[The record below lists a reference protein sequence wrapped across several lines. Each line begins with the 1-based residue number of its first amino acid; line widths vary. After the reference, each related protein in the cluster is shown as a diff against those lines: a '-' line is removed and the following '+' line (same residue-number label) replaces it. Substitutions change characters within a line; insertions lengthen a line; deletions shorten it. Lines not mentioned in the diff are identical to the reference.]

1 MRLSELLEFDNI
13 VIQCHDNP
21 DADALASGYGLYWY
35 FSKMKKQVRFVY
47 GGKYEVQKSNLVLM
61 INELGIPVEYVS
73 SLEEPDLLITVDCQ
87 YGEGN
92 VTLFPAKN
100 VAVIDHHQVSKE
112 LPKLS
117 EVRSNLGA
125 CATVVRELLEL
136 EGIDFN
142 SDKKLSTAMYYGLL
156 TDTNNFT
163 EIDHP
168 VDKDLRDDANF
179 EKSTITKFRNSNL
192 SLSEMEIA
200 GKALLNY
207 KYNDLYRFAIVE
219 ADPCD
224 PNILGMISDLMLE
237 IDVIDTCLVYSILP
251 FGVKISIRSC
261 IKEVKASEL
270 AGFITKDVGSG
281 GGHLE
286 KAGGFIQKELL
297 DAKGYSDIER
307 FFLERM
313 VDYFD
318 DIEIIHAKDYVA
330 NLDDMEICKKK
341 QLHLGYVDASEV
353 FEEGKQICIRTL
365 EGDLDVEIAKD
376 LYIMIGVKGE
386 VYPNRK
392 EKFLRSYELVDAP
405 YDFKLEYEP
414 MVKDV
419 MEGKSVSLIPYAKS
433 CLSTGEVYI
442 YVKQLDHRVKV
453 FTSWDEEKYML
464 GNEGDFLAVRK
475 DDLNDVYIIEKNIFY
490 DTYEKILKN

>member
-163 EIDHP
+163 EIAHP

-490 DTYEKILKN
+490 DTYEKI

>member
-163 EIDHP
+163 EIAHP

>member
-163 EIDHP
+163 EIAHP

-490 DTYEKILKN
+490 DTYEKIQKN